1 MRLRFLLCALLLGLP
16 AAAARADQPP
26 PGPAALEDAPLV
38 SLEAGAQVGQ
48 RRLTW
53 RDRVTPGLAGYQSGV
68 MGLGVL
74 SIEAF
79 PARGKGLPIV
89 SEVGLVGSVARSL
102 RAHDAGPAGSP
113 GLDSLWHAW
122 EVGGRYRGTA
132 GGVEYYSVSL
142 RYGSSR
148 WDFTGPPQPGTLL
161 PGGFLQWWRPG
172 LDLRLPLGPAALT
185 LSGGYRFVAVR
196 DAIGRA
202 FPRAE
207 VGGLDGALVLSVD
220 LPQRLRLKLG
230 GRYLRFF
237 STLHP
242 LPGDKFVAGGALD
255 EYAVLDLTLAWRV

>member
-1 MRLRFLLCALLLGLP
+1 MRLRSLSIALGLAL
-16 AAAARADQPP
+16 AAAATRADEQPP
-26 PGPAALEDAPLV
+26 ATAALEDAPLV
-38 SLEAGAQVGQ
+38 SVEAGAQIGQ
-48 RRLTW
+48 RKVTW
-53 RDRVTPGLAGYQSGV
+53 RDRVTPSLAGYQSGV
-68 MGLGVL
+68 LGLGVA

-89 SEVGLVGSVARSL
+89 SQLGLVGSVARSL

-122 EVGGRYRGTA
+122 DVGGRYRGTV
-132 GGVEYYSVSL
+132 GGIEYYSISL

-148 WDFTGPPQPGTLL
+148 WDFTGPPQTGALL

-172 LDLRLPLGPAALT
+172 LDLRLPLGPVALT
-185 LSGGYRFVAVR
+185 LSGGYRFVVVR

-202 FPRAE
+202 FPRADL
-207 VGGLDGALVLSVD
+207 GGLDGAVAVSLD

-230 GRYLRFF
+230 GRYVRFF
-237 STLHP
+237 SSLHP
-242 LPGDKFVAGGALD
+242 MPGDKYVAGGALD